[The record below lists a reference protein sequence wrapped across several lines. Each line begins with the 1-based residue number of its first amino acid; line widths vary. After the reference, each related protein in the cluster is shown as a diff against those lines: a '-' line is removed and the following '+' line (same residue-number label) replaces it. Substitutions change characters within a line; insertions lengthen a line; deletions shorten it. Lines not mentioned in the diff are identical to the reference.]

1 MSRYQKENKILFNR
15 KKLRRFRD
23 RAMTY
28 DIPNFI
34 YEHTA
39 QDLSSRL
46 AEINRDFNSILI
58 LTKNKNFISDNLLV
72 RKIRDPLI
80 VSPLSLSNKRAI
92 MIEDEENLP
101 FQDNSFD
108 LILSDL
114 MLHTSN
120 NLKTSLEKIHALLKP
135 DGLMLC
141 SMFGSETLSEL
152 KSCLLRAEEQ
162 LKEKVYPRI
171 NPFADIRAAGDILQS
186 SGFKLCVVDDTTIKV
201 NSKDVNQLVKLIRSM
216 GENNSINIDKPNISR
231 NIWNKTSEFMKD
243 ITPEEDGVISTFE
256 ILTLTGWK
264 YHEGQPKPLKPG
276 SAQISLADFFDK

>member
-46 AEINRDFNSILI
+46 DEINRDFNSILI

-231 NIWNKTSEFMKD
+231 NIWNKTSKLMSD
-243 ITPEEDGVISTFE
+243 ITPSEDGVMSTFQ

-264 YHEGQPKPLKPG
+264 YHADQPKPLKPG
-276 SAQISLADFFDK
+276 SAKISLADFFDK

>member
-46 AEINRDFNSILI
+46 DEINRDFNSILI
-58 LTKNKNFISDNLLV
+58 LTKNKNFISDKLLT

-141 SMFGSETLSEL
+141 TMFGSETLSEL

>member
-58 LTKNKNFISDNLLV
+58 LTKNKNFISDKLLA

>member
-46 AEINRDFNSILI
+46 DEINRDFNSILI
-58 LTKNKNFISDNLLV
+58 LTKNKNFISDKLLA

-141 SMFGSETLSEL
+141 TMFGSETLSEL

>member
-120 NLKTSLEKIHALLKP
+120 NLKTSLEKIYALLKP

>member
-46 AEINRDFNSILI
+46 DEINRDFNSILI
-58 LTKNKNFISDNLLV
+58 LTKNKNFISDKLLA

-141 SMFGSETLSEL
+141 TMFGSETLSEL

-243 ITPEEDGVISTFE
+243 ITPEVDGVISTFE

>member
-152 KSCLLRAEEQ
+152 KSCLLRAEGQ

-171 NPFADIRAAGDILQS
+171 NPFADIRTAGDILQS

-201 NSKDVNQLVKLIRSM
+201 NSKDVNQLVELIRSM

>member
-46 AEINRDFNSILI
+46 DEINRDFNSILI
-58 LTKNKNFISDNLLV
+58 LTKNKNFISDKLLA

-120 NLKTSLEKIHALLKP
+120 NLKTSLEKIYALLKP

>member
-1 MSRYQKENKILFNR
+1 MSEDQKEKKLLFDR
-15 KKLRRFRD
+15 KKLMRSRV

-28 DIPNFI
+28 NIPNFI

-46 AEINRDFNSILI
+46 DEINRDFKSILI
-58 LTKNKNFISDNLLV
+58 LTKNKNFISNKLLA
-72 RKIRDPLI
+72 RQIKDPLI
-80 VSPLSLSNKRAI
+80 ISPLSLSNQKAI

-101 FQDNSFD
+101 FKENSFD

-114 MLHTSN
+114 MLHASN

-141 SMFGSETLSEL
+141 SMFGSDTLREL
-152 KSCLLRAEEQ
+152 KGCLLRAEEQ
-162 LKEKVYPRI
+162 FEEKVYPRI
-171 NPFADIRAAGDILQS
+171 NPFADIKTAGDILQS
-186 SGFKLCVVDDTTIKV
+186 SGFKLCVVDDTTIKIT
-201 NSKDVNQLVKLIRSM
+201 SKDVYQLIKLIRSM
-216 GENNSINIDKPNISR
+216 GENNYINIDKPNISR
-231 NIWNKTSEFMKD
+231 NTWIKTSELMKD

-264 YHEGQPKPLKPG
+264 YHADQPKPLKPG
-276 SAQISLADFFDK
+276 SAKISLTDFFDK

>member
-46 AEINRDFNSILI
+46 DEINRDFNSILI

-141 SMFGSETLSEL
+141 TMFGSETLSEL